1 MGACGRPDMPH
12 DEMNLYNTVN
22 SGMERISSLVL
33 TGTLHAWVIAVGI
46 TPVQAGELEE
56 YRKAVRERIEM
67 ELALDAEQRDWD
79 RRKALLRDLVEVSTA
94 AVGDLQQELAEYSR
108 TITDTGER
116 RQALV
121 EERDALESALL
132 ELQKFADRAAA
143 RLEKRLSSFPRPLR
157 EEIEPTLRKLV
168 SEAGGQSAGG
178 VTARMQ
184 QVVSI
189 LTAIQKFDSNVHTS
203 YEVLPGGPEGVETEV
218 RTIYFGLSAG
228 FYAGGPDGAAGMG
241 YPQDGEWRW
250 VSRPEIAS
258 RVIEAIGVA
267 ENAASRLEIVRLP
280 LRLPENAAGSE
291 GRAE

>member
-1 MGACGRPDMPH
+1 M
-12 DEMNLYNTVN
+12 
-22 SGMERISSLVL
+22 
-33 TGTLHAWVIAVGI
+33 IAVGI

-67 ELALDAEQRDWD
+67 ELALDAEKRDWD
-79 RRKALLRDLVEVSTA
+79 SRKALLRDLVEVSAA
-94 AVGDLQQELAEYSR
+94 AVEELQQELASYSR

-132 ELQKFADRAAA
+132 ELQKFADSAAA
-143 RLEKRLSSFPRPLR
+143 RIEGLRSSFPRPLR

-168 SEAGGQSAGG
+168 AGGGEKSAGG
-178 VTARMQ
+178 VASRMQ
-184 QVVSI
+184 QVISV
-189 LTAIQKFDSNVHTS
+189 LAAIQKFDSNVHTS
-203 YEVLPGGPEGVETEV
+203 YEVLPGGPEGGETEV

-228 FYAGGPDGAAGMG
+228 FYAGGPGGDAGMG

-267 ENAASRLEIVRLP
+267 ENAASRLELVRLP
-280 LRLPENAAGSE
+280 FRLPENAPGGE
-291 GRAE
+291 GEAE